1 MCCNMQRTVLSSR
14 YRGTKFNVSWEQVF
28 RGLRLQVRGL
38 KARSSVPL
46 SALNKWLSHER
57 SQPFWLAHEHEKLTP
72 CQLKDQEVLTFW
84 LWWTSGQWS
93 CFLFCVKQY
102 VPSVHWCCE
111 SFLEERRLLRK
122 TTETPLLTTTQVQL
136 WPKMAQELNAHGG
149 WKEWGSYN
157 NTHKKNRMDTSNP
170 TSTLDRKSV
179 V

>member
-1 MCCNMQRTVLSSR
+1 M
-14 YRGTKFNVSWEQVF
+14 
-28 RGLRLQVRGL
+28 
-38 KARSSVPL
+38 PL

-149 WKEWGSYN
+149 WKEWGRHN
-157 NTHKKNRMDTSNP
+157 NTHKEKSNGHFWSNFN
-170 TSTLDRKSV
+170 TRLIVFSWTHCCQDVNCLGFFSFLFKT
-179 V
+179 